1 MDQPQVVEVSPQN
14 FQSAVV
20 ERSRETPVVLLF
32 WAQQVAPSVDARRTL
47 ETLATQY
54 QGKFLLALA
63 DVAQDPTLAQHLQ
76 VQGLPSLR
84 VVRDGQLVDQL
95 EGPQDEAV
103 LRQMLDRLTMS
114 SGDLLR
120 AQLQEILDAGDLQA
134 ALQLLQQ
141 AVQEEPG
148 NPAFKVELADVL
160 IRAGEVADARQVLA
174 GLPEDAPDRE
184 RPDTRLTLVE
194 EAQDLPP
201 AEQLA
206 ADCASNPDD
215 LALRYQYAIALA
227 ATDQIAAALDE
238 AMFILQTDREFRD
251 DIGRLT
257 MLRLFKVLGKG
268 SDLAG
273 RYRRRMFNF
282 LH

>member
-1 MDQPQVVEVSPQN
+1 MDQSQVVEVSPQN

-206 ADCASNPDD
+206 ADCASHPDD